1 MPKSWVTPSGMGL
14 EYVRKLGE
22 GTFGVA
28 LLVRTRHGKQYCLK
42 EVTVKSNDDRA
53 RAEVMD
59 EVACLQRAQ
68 HNNVVALI
76 ENWWAGSGAMRF
88 HILMEFASNGSLDD
102 IIKQFSSSRRFFP
115 ETKLLHFVQEIAEAL
130 SYCHNTLRLMHRDL
144 KPANILVDQLGT
156 LKLADFGLSKAL
168 TPGTN
173 FCATCVGSPLYMA
186 PEVING
192 EVYTFSADNWSL
204 GCIAFELM
212 SFRSPWSNVDGT
224 VPTALPAL
232 IRRISFGRY
241 DVEKRVKDKYSA
253 SLFSMVDWLLKVK
266 SPSRA
271 TSQNIVDLL
280 CLRSPPDGAPAPAAP
295 APAAPAPA
303 APAPVAP
310 APAAPAPAAPARYVG
325 FDAPAAPRPAA
336 PPPFRSPMAAAAAAM
351 AAADALDRTLIPASA
366 APVALAA
373 AAEAVAVGAAVAED
387 DRAAE
392 NTFEQA
398 QARFAA
404 ALSIQRSHRSH
415 RDRRERREMRR
426 RNLAQQR
433 HVRDPSIP
441 VTESAR
447 NKDAAAATSAER
459 AAAAAAAAAAAD
471 KARAAAVHAARIA
484 DSAAADAAAAAR
496 AADQAR
502 AAEADAFDAAEDG
515 DDIEI
520 VIVPDETSSTKLFD
534 KYKDTAAAADAIK
547 QAYRQSLTRR
557 CPTRRK
563 QYARQPAD
571 QNAAQAPARPRPPQM
586 ANAAHQVR
594 AGVTERLAALAA
606 PRRLA
611 PAALVQQGKPV
622 RHSIVRPRP
631 VPTTRVR
638 PAWA

>member
-1 MPKSWVTPSGMGL
+1 MEFWSVGVAEFVCTWTKKKNSVSARKHKSTYTHRHKMPKSWVTPSGMGL

-303 APAPVAP
+303 A
-310 APAAPAPAAPARYVG
+310 
-325 FDAPAAPRPAA
+325 
-336 PPPFRSPMAAAAAAM
+336 
-351 AAADALDRTLIPASA
+351 
-366 APVALAA
+366 
-373 AAEAVAVGAAVAED
+373 
-387 DRAAE
+387 
-392 NTFEQA
+392 
-398 QARFAA
+398 
-404 ALSIQRSHRSH
+404 
-415 RDRRERREMRR
+415 
-426 RNLAQQR
+426 
-433 HVRDPSIP
+433 
-441 VTESAR
+441 
-447 NKDAAAATSAER
+447 
-459 AAAAAAAAAAAD
+459 
-471 KARAAAVHAARIA
+471 
-484 DSAAADAAAAAR
+484 
-496 AADQAR
+496 
-502 AAEADAFDAAEDG
+502 
-515 DDIEI
+515 
-520 VIVPDETSSTKLFD
+520 
-534 KYKDTAAAADAIK
+534 
-547 QAYRQSLTRR
+547 
-557 CPTRRK
+557 
-563 QYARQPAD
+563 
-571 QNAAQAPARPRPPQM
+571 
-586 ANAAHQVR
+586 
-594 AGVTERLAALAA
+594 
-606 PRRLA
+606 
-611 PAALVQQGKPV
+611 
-622 RHSIVRPRP
+622 
-631 VPTTRVR
+631 
-638 PAWA
+638 